1 MHIKIIIIILTL
13 EQCFVHI
20 IWTHGTAQGLLEEKQ
35 ALSHKTK
42 HKKREKGTVLKSK
55 AVSLTL
61 TTKLHRQKYDTK
73 EKVMPTALALPL
85 DQTDIILENISS
97 VKNRFPDLPG
107 VEISNFLIG

>member
-1 MHIKIIIIILTL
+1 M
-13 EQCFVHI
+13 
-20 IWTHGTAQGLLEEKQ
+20 
-35 ALSHKTK
+35 
-42 HKKREKGTVLKSK
+42 LKSK
-55 AVSLTL
+55 PVSLTL

-85 DQTDIILENISS
+85 DQTDNIILENISS